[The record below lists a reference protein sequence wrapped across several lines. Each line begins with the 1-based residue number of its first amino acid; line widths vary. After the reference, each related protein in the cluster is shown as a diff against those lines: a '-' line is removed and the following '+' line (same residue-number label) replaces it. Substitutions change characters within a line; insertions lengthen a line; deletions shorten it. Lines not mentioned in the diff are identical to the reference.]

1 MDLRFGDQTPHSRP
15 GGEPISVEYTESDG
29 LLGLC
34 LKNFLLTLVTL
45 TIYRFWA
52 KTNVRRHIWSN
63 IKINGQSLE
72 YTGTGMELF
81 LGALIIFAII
91 GLPFIIISVAAQFL
105 FDNPEVVIVVI
116 QFTFLFGFMLL
127 YGMAVYRA
135 RRYRLSRTLW
145 RGIRGTLTGS
155 SFSFSMLYFG
165 SMLLKSM
172 TLGWSTPAMNLNIQQ
187 RMFGDMNFG
196 DKSFKFKGPAGPLY
210 ARYAI
215 CWILTPVIIIAAL
228 VLIGL
233 LFGGSMA
240 AFEGYFENLEKG
252 KFDGKAVW
260 IIVAAYAGLF
270 ALYVGIAILWT
281 AYTAREM
288 MLFAEYTTFD
298 NARFRFDVTVLSL
311 VGLWLGNLLI
321 MILTL
326 GIGQPYV
333 VQRLMRYMC
342 NRLSVD
348 GTVDVSAIQQSTA
361 AIDKR
366 GEGLVEAFD
375 IDAF

>member
-1 MDLRFGDQTPHSRP
+1 M
-15 GGEPISVEYTESDG
+15 
-29 LLGLC
+29 
-34 LKNFLLTLVTL
+34 KNFLLTIVTL

-52 KTNVRRHIWSN
+52 KTNVRRHVWSN
-63 IKINGQSLE
+63 IKINGQALE

-105 FDNPEVVIVVI
+105 LDDPEIVVVAL
-116 QFTFLFGFMLL
+116 QFVFLFGFMLL

-155 SFSFSMLYFG
+155 SFSFSMLFFG
-165 SMLLKSM
+165 SMLLKGL
-172 TLGWSTPAMNLNIQQ
+172 TWGWSTPAMNLNIQQ
-187 RMFGDMNFG
+187 RMFGDMMFG

-215 CWILTPVIIIAAL
+215 CWILTPVIIIAAIA
-228 VLIGL
+228 LIAL
-233 LFGGSMA
+233 LFSGSLTG
-240 AFEGYFENLEKG
+240 FEAYADKLEKG
-252 KFDGKAVW
+252 DLDATSVW
-260 IIVAAYAGLF
+260 YIVAIYVGVF
-270 ALYVGIAILWT
+270 AFYVGIAILWT

-311 VGLWLGNLLI
+311 IGLWLGNLLI
-321 MILTL
+321 MIFTL
-326 GIGQPYV
+326 GIGQP
-333 VQRLMRYMC
+333 
-342 NRLSVD
+342 
-348 GTVDVSAIQQSTA
+348 
-361 AIDKR
+361 
-366 GEGLVEAFD
+366 
-375 IDAF
+375 

>member
-1 MDLRFGDQTPHSRP
+1 MDFRFGDQTPQSRP

-34 LKNFLLTLVTL
+34 LKNFLLTIVTL

-52 KTNVRRHIWSN
+52 KTNVRRHVWSN
-63 IKINGQSLE
+63 IKINGQALE

-105 FDNPEVVIVVI
+105 LDDPEIVVVAL
-116 QFTFLFGFMLL
+116 QFVFLFGFMLL

-155 SFSFSMLYFG
+155 SFSFSMLFFG
-165 SMLLKSM
+165 SMLLKGL
-172 TLGWSTPAMNLNIQQ
+172 TWGWSTPAMNLNIQQ
-187 RMFGDMNFG
+187 RMFGDMMFG

-215 CWILTPVIIIAAL
+215 CWILTPVIIIAAIA
-228 VLIGL
+228 LIAL
-233 LFGGSMA
+233 LFSGSLTG
-240 AFEGYFENLEKG
+240 FEAYADKLEKG
-252 KFDGKAVW
+252 DLDATSVW
-260 IIVAAYAGLF
+260 YIVAIYVGVF
-270 ALYVGIAILWT
+270 AFYVGIAILWT

-311 VGLWLGNLLI
+311 IGLWLGNLLI
-321 MILTL
+321 MIFTL

-342 NRLSVD
+342 NRISVD